1 MRSLAR
7 SLGRRERAT
16 QTGEPVW
23 VSDVFPELRGVSI
36 PNHSGDMKIGTKNSV
51 LSVLELDV
59 ELHEQFEWEDSG
71 DDTM

>member
-1 MRSLAR
+1 MAS
-7 SLGRRERAT
+7 SLGRRERST

-23 VSDVFPELRGVSI
+23 VSDAFSDLRSVSI

-51 LSVLELDV
+51 LTVLELDV
-59 ELHEQFEWEDSG
+59 ERHEQFEWEESS